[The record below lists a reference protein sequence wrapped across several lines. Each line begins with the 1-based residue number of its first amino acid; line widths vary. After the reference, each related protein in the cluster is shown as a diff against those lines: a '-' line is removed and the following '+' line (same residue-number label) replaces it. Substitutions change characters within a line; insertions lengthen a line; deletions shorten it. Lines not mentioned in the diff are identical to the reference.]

1 MGYTRVDAPSAFLM
15 MDENERTCRIWGGH
29 TADENAD
36 PASPGYAR
44 PPRAPGRREE
54 TRTQPFVK
62 KTMAAAG
69 VGRPGQQRGI
79 GRPGILDWPQP
90 EQQVPS
96 RQVSAAPA
104 AAAAPTDLRA
114 HYLAAAS
121 AVSSAGYARSA
132 PQEDSGRHQEGID
145 HRKAAKEAFL
155 AGRQPV
161 AGEANRVG
169 VGAFAEVR
177 CATGPDG
184 RRMAVKTYE
193 GLRDNPAAAEQVEAE
208 AALAGLRLQ
217 HANIFA
223 PEAVRRAAGGDRAE
237 VWMALAEGGSLGDL
251 IKRAKYGGGAVSD
264 TRLGEAAA
272 RALFLG
278 VADGVAYLHSMGVCH
293 RDIKLGNV
301 VLDADNAPRLID
313 FGCARWGEACLCAA
327 GVPVPGTIAYMPPE
341 TLRGEAHD
349 GRGADV
355 WALGVLLYNLLE
367 RGEFPFGHAAR
378 DEAELKAQICGQLP
392 SLPGS
397 LGAHISPGCRDL
409 LGMLLDKDP
418 ARRIRAADVRRHPWA
433 AAAAA
438 ATAEP
443 SAQPLVERVA
453 ALQVGPPPVMK
464 RGGGAGLA
472 GRPSAL
478 GSQR

>member
-1 MGYTRVDAPSAFLM
+1 MSL
-15 MDENERTCRIWGGH
+15 
-29 TADENAD
+29 
-36 PASPGYAR
+36 
-44 PPRAPGRREE
+44 
-54 TRTQPFVK
+54 
-62 KTMAAAG
+62 AAAG
-69 VGRPGQQRGI
+69 VGRPGQQRGV

-90 EQQVPS
+90 EQQAPS

-104 AAAAPTDLRA
+104 AAAAPTDSRA
-114 HYLAAAS
+114 HYLAAAA

-132 PQEDSGRHQEGID
+132 PQEDSGHRQEGID

-161 AGEANRVG
+161 AAEASRVG

-223 PEAVRRAAGGDRAE
+223 PEAVRHAAGGDRAE

-251 IKRAKYGGGAVSD
+251 IKRAKYGGGAISD
-264 TRLGEAAA
+264 TKLGEAAA

-278 VADGVAYLHSMGVCH
+278 VADGVAYLHHMGVCH

-327 GVPVPGTIAYMPPE
+327 GVAVPGTIAYMPPE

-378 DEAELKAQICGQLP
+378 DEAELKAQICGHPPRLP
-392 SLPGS
+392 
-397 LGAHISPGCRDL
+397 AHLSPGCRDL
-409 LGMLLDKDP
+409 LGMLLEKDP
-418 ARRIRAADVRRHPWA
+418 ARRICAADVRRHPWA
-433 AAAAA
+433 AAAV
-438 ATAEP
+438 AEP

>member
-1 MGYTRVDAPSAFLM
+1 M
-15 MDENERTCRIWGGH
+15 
-29 TADENAD
+29 
-36 PASPGYAR
+36 
-44 PPRAPGRREE
+44 
-54 TRTQPFVK
+54 
-62 KTMAAAG
+62 
-69 VGRPGQQRGI
+69 
-79 GRPGILDWPQP
+79 
-90 EQQVPS
+90 
-96 RQVSAAPA
+96 A
-104 AAAAPTDLRA
+104 AAAA
-114 HYLAAAS
+114 
-121 AVSSAGYARSA
+121 VSSGGYARSA
-132 PQEDSGRHQEGID
+132 PQEEPDHHHDGID
-145 HRKAAKEAFL
+145 HRRAAKAAFL
-155 AGRQPV
+155 AGRQEPD
-161 AGEANRVG
+161 AGEASRVG

-177 CATGPDG
+177 RATGPDG

-223 PEAVRRAAGGDRAE
+223 PEAVRHAAGGDRAE

-251 IKRAKYGGGAVSD
+251 VKRAKYGGGQVSD
-264 TRLGEAAA
+264 TKLGEAVA

-278 VADGVAYLHSMGVCH
+278 VADGVAYLHASHVCH

-313 FGCARWGEACLCAA
+313 FGCARWGEGCLCAA

-341 TLRGEAHD
+341 TLRGDAHD

-367 RGEFPFGHAAR
+367 RGEFPFGQAAR
-378 DEAELKAQICGQLP
+378 DEAELKAQICEQPP
-392 SLPGS
+392 SLPAR
-397 LGAHISPGCRDL
+397 LSPGCRDL
-409 LGMLLDKDP
+409 LGMLLEKDP

-438 ATAEP
+438 ATAGP
-443 SAQPLVERVA
+443 SAQQVGPLVERVA

-464 RGGGAGLA
+464 RGGGAG
-472 GRPSAL
+472 RPSVL

>member
-1 MGYTRVDAPSAFLM
+1 
-15 MDENERTCRIWGGH
+15 
-29 TADENAD
+29 
-36 PASPGYAR
+36 
-44 PPRAPGRREE
+44 
-54 TRTQPFVK
+54 
-62 KTMAAAG
+62 MAAAG

-251 IKRAKYGGGAVSD
+251 IKRAKYGGGGLSYPV
-264 TRLGEAAA
+264 
-272 RALFLG
+272 RAGGLNFPRACSTSSG
-278 VADGVAYLHSMGVCH
+278 SC
-293 RDIKLGNV
+293 
-301 VLDADNAPRLID
+301 DATS
-313 FGCARWGEACLCAA
+313 W
-327 GVPVPGTIAYMPPE
+327 
-341 TLRGEAHD
+341 
-349 GRGADV
+349 
-355 WALGVLLYNLLE
+355 
-367 RGEFPFGHAAR
+367 
-378 DEAELKAQICGQLP
+378 
-392 SLPGS
+392 
-397 LGAHISPGCRDL
+397 
-409 LGMLLDKDP
+409 
-418 ARRIRAADVRRHPWA
+418 
-433 AAAAA
+433 
-438 ATAEP
+438 
-443 SAQPLVERVA
+443 
-453 ALQVGPPPVMK
+453 
-464 RGGGAGLA
+464 
-472 GRPSAL
+472 L
-478 GSQR
+478 GSRCNGRSSCSFSVSNAMCGDPWNRCPKWLGHNGGINIKCNHSLDC